1 MCLSEII
8 MSSITI
14 RDVAKRAGVGVG
26 TVSRV
31 INKSTAVSAQTRQK
45 VLSAI
50 KELNYRPN
58 TFARRLSLGKTLTV
72 AVIVA
77 HFSNPSVV
85 ERLRGVE
92 RALSQSHYDM
102 VLFNVETIERRD
114 ACLEEI
120 TRRERVDGI
129 LIISILLEDLDVE
142 RFLQSGVPVVL
153 IDAMHPHLNYVMIDD
168 YEGGY
173 LATQHLIELGHTK
186 ISYLADGT
194 NDPFNFSP
202 PSSRYEGYTQAL
214 KDAGISYNEQYV
226 EECDLDRVSAKEAAL
241 KLLTQ
246 PDPPTAIFTY
256 CDTQACGVLE
266 ATRDLGVRV
275 PEDVSVVGYDDIE
288 IAQYFQL
295 TTINQSLFLSGWRGG
310 KMLLE
315 VMANERP
322 LLHQEYLSPK
332 LIVRETSA
340 TLYT

>member
-1 MCLSEII
+1 

-31 INKSTAVSAQTRQK
+31 INGSTAVRETTRQK
-45 VLSAI
+45 VLTAI
-50 KELNYRPN
+50 DDLNYKPN

-92 RALSQSHYDM
+92 KVLSQSHYDM

-114 ACLEEI
+114 QYLEEI

-142 RFLQSGVPVVL
+142 RFLQTGVPVVL
-153 IDAMHPHLNYVMIDD
+153 IDAMHPHLNYVMVDD
-168 YEGGY
+168 QHGGY
-173 LATQHLIELGHTK
+173 LATQHLIDLGHTK
-186 ISYLADGT
+186 IAYLADGT
-194 NDPFNFSP
+194 NDPFNFTP
-202 PSSRYEGYTQAL
+202 PNSRHEGYSQAL
-214 KDAGISYNEQYV
+214 KDAGIPYDSQYV
-226 EECDLDRVSAKEAAL
+226 VESDLDRESAKQAAL
-241 KLLTQ
+241 TLLTQ
-246 PDPPTAIFTY
+246 SNPPTAIFTY

-266 ATRDLGVRV
+266 ATKTLDLSV

-288 IAQYFQL
+288 IAEYLQL
-295 TTINQSLFLSGWRGG
+295 TTINQSLFFSGIRGG
-310 KMLLE
+310 EMLLK
-315 VMANERP
+315 VMASERP
-322 LLHQEYLSPK
+322 LLHQEYLTPQ
-332 LIVRETSA
+332 LVVRKTS
-340 TLYT
+340 TQYKI